1 MEGLYY
7 LCSENKGADQLRG
20 YREADLRLCFR
31 MCKKRFSHDAAHIM
45 LPLFINRSKIN
56 ELNVENTRLNKEI
69 ETGNEEN
76 ASFLTYEKRAET
88 LASSIKDLQGEL
100 GDYNILVDKLTTDED
115 IADVELDLNDVSI
128 KDFIWGAS

>member
-1 MEGLYY
+1 
-7 LCSENKGADQLRG
+7 
-20 YREADLRLCFR
+20 
-31 MCKKRFSHDAAHIM
+31 M
-45 LPLFINRSKIN
+45 LSVFINRSKIN

>member
-1 MEGLYY
+1 MLEIFVESFEKILE
-7 LCSENKGADQLRG
+7 SEKPTIYTLVNA
-20 YREADLRLCFR
+20 F
-31 MCKKRFSHDAAHIM
+31 
-45 LPLFINRSKIN
+45 RSKIN

-115 IADVELDLNDVSI
+115 IADVELDLNDVSVKVHYENMPTGNI
-128 KDFIWGAS
+128 HVLIFAPSTMKILSGKI